1 MCMLLI
7 SRVQASYSPP
17 VHIISPP
24 TSQGYSSSLCQTL
37 GPGFPILGSNY
48 SLPRED
54 PYLSNP
60 FPLNPFPGHMYLPD
74 NFSFLPTQFHF
85 LYPYLYR
92 SCSTSLQLVF
102 SENSS
107 TCKCIFDVFVG
118 GGEFYILLLC
128 RLDLSKNRKIFKLN
142 FGVHIIIFW
151 VIPCSVTLRYSGFG
165 PQLSLDVIRDGKWIS

>member
-54 PYLSNP
+54 PHLSNP

-85 LYPYLYR
+85 LYPYL
-92 SCSTSLQLVF
+92 SGVVLPVF
-102 SENSS
+102 SQFSVRILPHVNVFLMCLWGEVSS
-107 TCKCIFDVFVG
+107 ISSYSAVLISPKIG
-118 GGEFYILLLC
+118 KSLNLILVC
-128 RLDLSKNRKIFKLN
+128 
-142 FGVHIIIFW
+142 
-151 VIPCSVTLRYSGFG
+151 TL
-165 PQLSLDVIRDGKWIS
+165 